1 MLKHGIEV
9 IVRPVERV
17 TDTVNANR
25 VLAVSHCRRRTISS
39 GLVRT
44 GHAGLLF
51 LLIEP
56 QAQRCTY
63 GTIARCFL
71 APGGF
76 HPVEVAVKTFEEV
89 IGEAQTDDTRAFM
102 FLTWHRALFPLTAVG
117 GASGQAL

>member
-1 MLKHGIEV
+1 M
-9 IVRPVERV
+9 PP
-17 TDTVNANR
+17 
-25 VLAVSHCRRRTISS
+25 CW
-39 GLVRT
+39 
-44 GHAGLLF
+44 F

-89 IGEAQTDDTRAFM
+89 IGEAQRRYSS
-102 FLTWHRALFPLTAVG
+102 LHVPYL
-117 GASGQAL
+117 ASGTLSSDGCGWGQRASIVIQ